1 MKRNILRSLL
11 LCTTVFGTTILTFS
25 SPSFAYAQE
34 PVTSDS
40 LYQRPEQSPQIE
52 EDTEESRVIPVP
64 KPPYRSWLAGW
75 FSMSPS
81 TRPAQLGHKH
91 TTHLQPI
98 PLAHLSVANPLKQPR
113 GIESM
118 VEGYNL
124 DEELFQQIQSRYPRI
139 FRETHTDLEAHRIT
153 AEKIAVASVAIEQTP
168 SIQILDKDPL
178 SGLRRFMAPRKYWT
192 PGWNSV
198 IQFSQN
204 YISSNWHKGGSSNLN
219 LYSRQFFKLDYKKE
233 KLSWNNELEWRLSI
247 FTSPSDTVGR
257 YRIADDLIRLHSNL
271 GIQAVKNLFY
281 TLDAEIRTQAF
292 NMREENKTLALSGPL
307 SPIVATVGLG
317 LKYVYNY
324 KSSTHYG
331 RKARFEVNLAP
342 IAYDFR
348 WTQRRDIDLARHG
361 FKDGKTLYSAI
372 GSMLRADLTWDF
384 SQSLRWQ
391 SRFYY
396 NTSYKRVETEWENA
410 LIFAFSKF
418 FSTRVNLHLR
428 FDDAASHGADLM
440 SRIQVNQLLSFGF
453 EMNI

>member
-1 MKRNILRSLL
+1 MKQNILHSLL
-11 LCTTVFGTTILTFS
+11 LGATAFGAMVITLA
-25 SPSFAYAQE
+25 SPPLAHAQE
-34 PVTSDS
+34 PVASDS
-40 LYQRPEQSPQIE
+40 INQQQEKASQTEAEAQAG
-52 EDTEESRVIPVP
+52 EDPSLP
-64 KPPYRSWLAGW
+64 KVLYRSWLAGW
-75 FSMSPS
+75 FSMRPS
-81 TRPAQLGHKH
+81 TRPALLEPKQKSLLEPLAL
-91 TTHLQPI
+91 THL
-98 PLAHLSVANPLKQPR
+98 AVSNPLKQPM
-113 GIESM
+113 GLQSM
-118 VEGYNL
+118 VDGYNL
-124 DEELFQQIQSRYPRI
+124 DEALFQQIQSRYPRI

-153 AEKIAVASVAIEQTP
+153 EETIAAAGVAIGETP
-168 SIQILDKDPL
+168 TIGVLDKDPL

-204 YISSNWHKGGSSNLN
+204 YISGNWHKGGSSNLN
-219 LYSRQFFKLDYKKE
+219 LYTRQHFELDYKRD

-247 FTSPSDTVGR
+247 FTSPSDQVSR

-271 GIQAVKNLFY
+271 GVQAVQNLFY
-281 TLDAEIRTQAF
+281 TLDAEVRTQAF
-292 NMREENKTLALSGPL
+292 TMRLENKTDILSAPL
-307 SPIVATVGLG
+307 SPVVATFGLG
-317 LKYVYNY
+317 LKYVYDY

-384 SQSLRWQ
+384 SDTFRWQ

-396 NTSYKRVETEWENA
+396 NTSYKRIETEWENA

-418 FSTRVNLHLR
+418 FSTRVNLQLR
-428 FDDAASHGADLM
+428 FDDAASHGPDLL
-440 SRIQVNQLLSFGF
+440 SRIQINQLLSFGF